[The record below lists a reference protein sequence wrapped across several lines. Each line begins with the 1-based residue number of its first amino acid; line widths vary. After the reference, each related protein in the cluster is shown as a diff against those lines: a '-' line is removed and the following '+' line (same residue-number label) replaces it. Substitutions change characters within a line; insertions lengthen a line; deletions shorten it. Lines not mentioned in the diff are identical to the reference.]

1 LTRISGAQRG
11 LNSFLDQIVNARSDA
26 SAAGSS
32 TEGGNTPAFDSHFA
46 RFSPDANANSLSEGS
61 GSPAGS
67 AAQDTSANQNKPAN
81 PVSALFAALANGDS
95 TAKSESASSTL
106 SQSTAQIADLPQAGL
121 LQANLPQSNLPQSKS
136 TDSASALFA
145 ALAGN
150 DQNDDAANLASSAMS
165 DQSQA
170 RLSTLL
176 SLANKSVVQASDSA
190 AANNQVKT
198 TATALTGDDILS
210 LAPARLT
217 VQKSIAASGSN
228 QKRADSTVHPVSKH
242 ADQAS
247 SASADLSAS
256 AQVTVAMVAAS
267 LSTPQNTPAP
277 QPVRKDAS
285 NSSSGLNMAAAQ
297 GKSVNGSPLSEIQS
311 ASDAVQPLTQDTSSN
326 PFADLTDPADDS
338 AVSSIKMT
346 VSSIEA
352 QTHFAPVQQLSP
364 TQQIFDFVALTG
376 GVSSLPA
383 SSTADAATVSS
394 AAADPASSVT
404 ASLAA
409 SPVKTLTL
417 ALEPDALGTVTIK
430 MRLVN
435 SGLEVQVEAEKADTT
450 SLIEKDKDSL
460 SDKLQSLGYSV
471 DSLVVKTVAAQG
483 ANLDPSSDQSTAG
496 QGQQAAN
503 DAAASGSS
511 QNGGRNAGDQ
521 SSAQNRGQSGGGLRQ
536 DGTADLASVH
546 NVGDGVYL

>member
-67 AAQDTSANQNKPAN
+67 AAQDPSANQNKPAN

-106 SQSTAQIADLPQAGL
+106 SQSTAQESYLPQANP
-121 LQANLPQSNLPQSKS
+121 A
-136 TDSASALFA
+136 
-145 ALAGN
+145 
-150 DQNDDAANLASSAMS
+150 DAANLASSAMS
-165 DQSQA
+165 DQGQA
-170 RLSTLL
+170 PLSTLL

-190 AANNQVKT
+190 ATNNQVKT

-217 VQKSIAASGSN
+217 VQKSIAASSSN
-228 QKRADSTVHPVSKH
+228 QKRADSTVHPASKH

-297 GKSVNGSPLSEIQS
+297 GKSVNGSPLSEVQS

-536 DGTADLASVH
+536 DGTADLASVR